1 MKLINHDYKSHLA
14 FLILKMSENCSTVG
28 QMDILITRPRKFMV
42 LKMAKYGLKNML
54 IWS

>member
-1 MKLINHDYKSHLA
+1 MINYKIINKKEITNNRKIKLSNNVIN
-14 FLILKMSENCSTVG
+14 
-28 QMDILITRPRKFMV
+28 RPRKFMV